1 MAFRARPMGRS
12 VRATESDEINE
23 LLDDLDQSLKRL
35 RMEYEQFFLGSMK
48 REPQVLK
55 GKVQKTIV
63 RLVNEPPRNARQKF
77 RFNTLNSRFQVYRQL
92 WGRTMRQ
99 MEAGTHKRDRFKA
112 DIRSPS
118 DAPAETRGAG
128 KKRSSVDQLHK
139 ALVAARR
146 KTGEKGELS
155 PEALG
160 RMVRKQ
166 MDAIRSKHGDV
177 KVKFKVV
184 VENNKAKLK
193 ASVTKQASPS
203 TS

>member
-1 MAFRARPMGRS
+1 MGRS

-99 MEAGTHKRDRFKA
+99 MEDGTYKRDKFKLKMRGQDA
-112 DIRSPS
+112 AEAQQDKAAAARAPRSKP
-118 DAPAETRGAG
+118 G
-128 KKRSSVDQLHK
+128 KSSAIDQLHG
-139 ALVAARR
+139 ALLSARKR
-146 KTGEKGELS
+146 TGESGKVVSAED
-155 PEALG
+155 LG
-160 RMVRKQ
+160 RHVRKQ
-166 MDAIRSKHGDV
+166 IEAIRAEHGDV

-184 VENNKAKLK
+184 VENNQAKVKATI
-193 ASVTKQASPS
+193 SS
-203 TS
+203 

>member
-1 MAFRARPMGRS
+1 MGSVMRAAAS
-12 VRATESDEINE
+12 EEIDDLLNE
-23 LLDDLDQSLKRL
+23 LDHNLKRL
-35 RMEYEQFFLGSMK
+35 RMEYEQFFLGTMM
-48 REPQVLK
+48 REPQVLR
-55 GKVQKTIV
+55 GKVQKAIT
-63 RLVNEPPRNARQKF
+63 RLVNEPPRNSRQKF
-77 RFNTLNSRFQVYRQL
+77 RFNSLNARFQVYRQL

-118 DAPAETRGAG
+118 DAPAETMGAG